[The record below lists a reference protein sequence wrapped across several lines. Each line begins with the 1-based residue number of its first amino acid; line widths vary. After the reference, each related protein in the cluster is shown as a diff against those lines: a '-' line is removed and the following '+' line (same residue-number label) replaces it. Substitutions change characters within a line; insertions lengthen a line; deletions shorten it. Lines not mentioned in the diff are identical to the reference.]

1 MPPFFAAEDT
11 TAASILLPFTLKEM
25 ILTLE
30 WTSEGVRFIDQTKL
44 PLEET
49 YVVATSYQ
57 QVADIIVTMVVRG
70 APAIGVSAA
79 MGIALGAKQTKAAT
93 TEEFAPEFEQI
104 CALLAGTRPTA
115 VNLFWA
121 IDRMKALFAK
131 LRARNTSLR
140 EVQDALLADA
150 LAMYEEDIAACK
162 AMGANGADLMPD
174 EGGVLTH
181 CNAGALATCGY
192 GTALGVIRGAVERGK
207 QIHVFAD
214 ETRPFLQGARLTA
227 WELMA
232 DGIPTTVLCDNMAA
246 SLMRQGRI
254 QAVVVGADR
263 IAANGDVANKI
274 GTYSVAILA
283 KEHGIPFYVAA
294 PWSTIDRATRTGDEI
309 PIEERNAVE
318 VTHHGG
324 KQLTPH
330 GVGICNPAFDV
341 TPAKYVTAI
350 ITERGVLRAPYS
362 ESLAAMELVSQ

>member
-1 MPPFFAAEDT
+1 
-11 TAASILLPFTLKEM
+11 M

-49 YVVATSYQ
+49 YVLATSYQ

-79 MGIALGAKQTKAAT
+79 MGIALGTKQTKATT
-93 TEEFAPEFEQI
+93 TEEFAPELEQI
-104 CALLAGTRPTA
+104 CTLLAGTRPTA

-121 IDRMKALFAK
+121 IDRMKALFA
-131 LRARNTSLR
+131 SLQAQNASLA
-140 EVQDALLADA
+140 EVQKAILDEA
-150 LAMYEEDIAACK
+150 LAMYDQDIADCK
-162 AMGANGADLMPD
+162 AIGVFGGSLMPD

-207 QIHVFAD
+207 QIHVYAD

-232 DGIPTTVLCDNMAA
+232 DGIPTTVICDNMAA
-246 SLMRQGRI
+246 SLMREGRI

-263 IAANGDVANKI
+263 IAANGDAANKI

-294 PWSTIDRATRTGDEI
+294 PWSTIDRATLTGDAI
-309 PIEERNAVE
+309 PIEERSAVE

-341 TPAKYVTAI
+341 TPAKYITGI

-362 ESLAAMELVSQ
+362 ESLEAMEFAAGGSLG